1 MTLNILLLT
10 TFFAVASAYNFLV
23 ISPLFGH
30 SHSNFMGTI
39 ADTLTEAGHNV
50 TVLMP
55 IMDPDM
61 EQRTGLRLTT
71 HVIKVPPDNRTAAL
85 FVQKAKFMTRLWNI
99 EPSVFGMMELGSHM
113 AKSFT
118 WQCEK
123 VFNDDDVMAA
133 LREMQFDVGI
143 AEAFDICGFGIFELL
158 NVRATIA
165 TTSSVR
171 AEVIS
176 KLVGIPAA
184 PSYVPGIMSTKGD
197 EMGMFERLQ
206 NVIETV
212 LGSKFF
218 ETLFDMEI
226 SAFRKKFGDDFK
238 GYEELLQQVSYVFTN
253 SNPYLDYPHPTIHKS
268 VDIGGIAVSFDDH
281 QNSLPEKFD
290 EILNLRKTNVIVS
303 FGTVVKSCYMPS
315 DYKRSILKAFES
327 MPNTTFIWKYEV
339 DDAEMLR
346 NLTNVYLS
354 SWLPQN
360 ALLADARVTGFVTH
374 GGLGSTTEIAHM
386 GKPAVVVPLFA
397 DQTRNA
403 NMLAKHGGAI
413 VLRKYDL
420 ASTSKLRS
428 AIEEVIR
435 NKSYSTNARKLAEML
450 VNQPI
455 SAKQLMLR
463 HAEFA
468 ARFGRTPNLDPYG
481 RRLSTIQYY
490 LIDVACV
497 IGVTVSLCFCLLY
510 LILRRICRTRLL
522 KSKSD

>member
-1 MTLNILLLT
+1 
-10 TFFAVASAYNFLV
+10 
-23 ISPLFGH
+23 
-30 SHSNFMGTI
+30 
-39 ADTLTEAGHNV
+39 
-50 TVLMP
+50 
-55 IMDPDM
+55 
-61 EQRTGLRLTT
+61 
-71 HVIKVPPDNRTAAL
+71 
-85 FVQKAKFMTRLWNI
+85 
-99 EPSVFGMMELGSHM
+99 
-113 AKSFT
+113 
-118 WQCEK
+118 
-123 VFNDDDVMAA
+123 
-133 LREMQFDVGI
+133 
-143 AEAFDICGFGIFELL
+143 
-158 NVRATIA
+158 
-165 TTSSVR
+165 
-171 AEVIS
+171 
-176 KLVGIPAA
+176 
-184 PSYVPGIMSTKGD
+184 
-197 EMGMFERLQ
+197 
-206 NVIETV
+206 
-212 LGSKFF
+212 
-218 ETLFDMEI
+218 
-226 SAFRKKFGDDFK
+226 
-238 GYEELLQQVSYVFTN
+238 
-253 SNPYLDYPHPTIHKS
+253 
-268 VDIGGIAVSFDDH
+268 
-281 QNSLPEKFD
+281 
-290 EILNLRKTNVIVS
+290 LRKTNVIVS

-386 GKPAVVVPLFA
+386 GNFFYVPLFA

-468 ARFGRTPNLDPYG
+468 ARLVIQKSFSFKIKAINLDIT
-481 RRLSTIQYY
+481 LHE
-490 LIDVACV
+490 
-497 IGVTVSLCFCLLY
+497 
-510 LILRRICRTRLL
+510 
-522 KSKSD
+522 

>member
-99 EPSVFGMMELGSHM
+99 EPSVFGMMEMSFNKRQDSKDVLQMSSNVHWGSEGVLKASSNM
-113 AKSFT
+113 RRDSEDVPQTSNLAGLS
-118 WQCEK
+118 K

-281 QNSLPEKFD
+281 QNSLPEVNIFSF
-290 EILNLRKTNVIVS
+290 EIL
-303 FGTVVKSCYMPS
+303 
-315 DYKRSILKAFES
+315 
-327 MPNTTFIWKYEV
+327 
-339 DDAEMLR
+339 
-346 NLTNVYLS
+346 
-354 SWLPQN
+354 
-360 ALLADARVTGFVTH
+360 
-374 GGLGSTTEIAHM
+374 
-386 GKPAVVVPLFA
+386 
-397 DQTRNA
+397 
-403 NMLAKHGGAI
+403 
-413 VLRKYDL
+413 
-420 ASTSKLRS
+420 
-428 AIEEVIR
+428 
-435 NKSYSTNARKLAEML
+435 
-450 VNQPI
+450 
-455 SAKQLMLR
+455 
-463 HAEFA
+463 
-468 ARFGRTPNLDPYG
+468 
-481 RRLSTIQYY
+481 
-490 LIDVACV
+490 
-497 IGVTVSLCFCLLY
+497 
-510 LILRRICRTRLL
+510 
-522 KSKSD
+522 